1 MLYAPGPK
9 LQAVAIFG
17 QKQNMLIVCRFSAAL
32 TQTFQLRLDAFS
44 LEIWIWGNFVGKT
57 NDDIN
62 TNHRLFL
69 GICRYIGI

>member
-44 LEIWIWGNFVGKT
+44 LEI
-57 NDDIN
+57 
-62 TNHRLFL
+62 
-69 GICRYIGI
+69 